1 MPCFAGLFL
10 PLSGKLAAEDVFLYR
25 EGAHI
30 PRQTLRHIAG
40 TRGSAMSSIQATRM
54 LTPGPT
60 PIPDRVRLAMAAPL
74 PHHRKDAFKTIL
86 AENQAMLKTLFCTA
100 SPVLPLA
107 CSGTGG
113 MTAAAFNLF
122 SPGEKV
128 LVATAGYFGNRWVDI
143 VKMRGLKAVVLSK
156 NAGESFDPEEI
167 RAMLDA
173 DPAIRGVFM
182 QISET
187 STGVLHPVKEVAAI
201 TRERDVLLVAD
212 GISAVSISPVPMD
225 EWGIDC
231 LITGSQKGIMLPP
244 GLAFIA
250 LSHRAWKKA
259 EEVSPQCYYFDL
271 VQERANCEKNQTHYT
286 SPISLLVGLHEALT
300 MLLEFGMDNVFK
312 KQWALTQMAR
322 TGLSA
327 MGMELF
333 VKEEGRYTWGL
344 TSILMPDSM
353 PASPIVAK
361 AFKDCGVILTAGQ
374 GNLKEKVIRLAHMGW
389 VDWADLAAGLHALAW
404 SLPEKPQGAYLEAAL
419 EAYHQALGE

>member
-1 MPCFAGLFL
+1 
-10 PLSGKLAAEDVFLYR
+10 
-25 EGAHI
+25 
-30 PRQTLRHIAG
+30 
-40 TRGSAMSSIQATRM
+40 MSSIQATRM

-74 PHHRKDAFKTIL
+74 PHHRKDAFKQIL
-86 AENQAMLKTLFCTA
+86 AENQTMLKSLFCTD

-107 CSGTGG
+107 CSGTGA

-122 SPGEKV
+122 RPGEKV

-143 VKMRGLKAVVLSK
+143 VTMRGLEPVILRK

-167 RAMLDA
+167 RAMLDDDA
-173 DPAIRGVFM
+173 SIRGVFM

-201 TRERDVLLVAD
+201 TRERDVILVAD
-212 GISAVSISPVPMD
+212 GISAVSISPVAMD
-225 EWGIDC
+225 AWGIDC
-231 LITGSQKGIMLPP
+231 LVTGSQKGLMLPP

-250 LSHRAWKKA
+250 LSPRAWQRV
-259 EEVSPQCYYFDL
+259 ESVEPQCYYFDL
-271 VQERANCEKNQTHYT
+271 RTERVNCEKNQTHYT

-300 MLLEFGMDNVFK
+300 MLLEMGMDTIFK

-327 MGMELF
+327 MGMDLF

-344 TSILMPDSM
+344 TSILMPDDM

-361 AFKDCGVILTAGQ
+361 AFKEYGVILTAGQ
-374 GNLKEKVIRLAHMGW
+374 GELKERVIRLAHMGW

-404 SLPEKPQGAYLEAAL
+404 SLPERPQGAYLEAAL
-419 EAYHQALGE
+419 EAYHNALEA

>member
-1 MPCFAGLFL
+1 
-10 PLSGKLAAEDVFLYR
+10 
-25 EGAHI
+25 
-30 PRQTLRHIAG
+30 
-40 TRGSAMSSIQATRM
+40 MSSIQATRM

-74 PHHRKDAFKTIL
+74 PHHRKDAFKQIL
-86 AENQAMLKTLFCTA
+86 AENQTMLKSLFCTE

-107 CSGTGG
+107 CSGTGV

-122 SPGEKV
+122 HPGEKV
-128 LVATAGYFGNRWVDI
+128 LVATAGHFGNRWVDI
-143 VKMRGLKAVVLSK
+143 VTMRGLEPVVLRK

-173 DPAIRGVFM
+173 DASIRGVFM

-187 STGVLHPVKEVAAI
+187 STGVLHPVREVAAI
-201 TRERDVLLVAD
+201 TRERDVILVAD
-212 GISAVSISPVPMD
+212 GISAVSISPVLMD

-231 LITGSQKGIMLPP
+231 LITGSQKGLMLPP
-244 GLAFIA
+244 GLGFIA
-250 LSHRAWKKA
+250 LSPRAWQRVESVA
-259 EEVSPQCYYFDL
+259 PQCYYFDL
-271 VQERANCEKNQTHYT
+271 RAERTSCEKNQTHYT

-300 MLLEFGMDNVFK
+300 MLLETGMDNIFK

-322 TGLSA
+322 TGLAA
-327 MGMELF
+327 MGMDLF

-344 TSILMPDSM
+344 TSILMPENM

-361 AFKDCGVILTAGQ
+361 AYKECGVILTAGQ
-374 GNLKEKVIRLAHMGW
+374 GELKEKVIRLAHMGW

-419 EAYHQALGE
+419 EAYHKALEA